1 MKKFSFL
8 IAFMA
13 VIMMMSSCSY
23 RTLDF
28 TIVSTKTYSLPI
40 NKSAGT
46 NTEGKSMGFLGLG
59 VSIKDAID
67 NALSNAGPGYDLLV
81 DGVIYTK
88 DNVFVTG
95 YKVVGIAI
103 KSADMRAELGEDG
116 FKEWCS
122 NHNINLV
129 DEDGNEVALE
139 D

>member
-1 MKKFSFL
+1 MKKFSFF

-46 NTEGKSMGFLGLG
+46 NTEGKCMRFLGMG
-59 VSIKDAID
+59 ASIKDAID
-67 NALSNAGPGYDLLV
+67 NALTNAGPGYDLLV

-88 DNVFVTG
+88 DNFFVSG
-95 YKVVGIAI
+95 YKVVGIAV

-122 NHNINLV
+122 NHNVNLV
-129 DEDGNEVALE
+129 DENGNEVALQN
-139 D
+139 

>member
-28 TIVSTKTYSLPI
+28 TIVSTKTYSLSL
-40 NKSAGT
+40 NKSAGA
-46 NTEGKSMGFLGLG
+46 NTEGKSIGFLAIGT
-59 VSIKDAID
+59 SIKDAID
-67 NALSNAGPGYDLLV
+67 DALTNAGPGYDLLV

-88 DNVFVTG
+88 DYFFVGG
-95 YKVVGIAI
+95 YKVIGIAI
-103 KSADMRAELGEDG
+103 NSSKLRAELGEDG

-122 NHNINLV
+122 NHNVNLV
-129 DEDGNEVALE
+129 DENGNEVALQN
-139 D
+139 